1 MECVSFD
8 LWTFESKVGSCV
20 GHLGWNQSLRK
31 TSKKN
36 HKAMEIFRELPIRAF
51 KKIPPK
57 VSLDAGRVGG

>member
-1 MECVSFD
+1 MFLLIYELLSLRLAAVWD
-8 LWTFESKVGSCV
+8 TLVGFR
-20 GHLGWNQSLRK
+20 NQSLQK

>member
-1 MECVSFD
+1 MAAVWD
-8 LWTFESKVGSCV
+8 TLVGFR
-20 GHLGWNQSLRK
+20 NQSLRK
-31 TSKKN
+31 TSRKN

>member
-1 MECVSFD
+1 M
-8 LWTFESKVGSCV
+8 